1 MEKQTALVTG
11 ASRGIGRAIA
21 LSLARDGFHVVINCR
36 QSGSASDGV
45 LEEIKKAGGSA
56 EFLCFDVSDRA
67 SGDLVSAWIEVHG
80 PFYIL
85 VNNAGIRSDSLMAMM
100 PFEDWQRVLDTNL
113 TGFYNITRPVVKE
126 MMLKKQG
133 RVVNIVSTSGQSGL
147 PGQVNYSAAKAGLI
161 GATKALAAETAKRG
175 ITVNAVSPGFIA
187 TAMLDGLSLDKVI
200 EQIPLGRLGTPEEV
214 AAVVSFLCSPIAGYI
229 TGAVIPVN
237 GGIYL

>member
-1 MEKQTALVTG
+1 
-11 ASRGIGRAIA
+11 
-21 LSLARDGFHVVINCR
+21 
-36 QSGSASDGV
+36 
-45 LEEIKKAGGSA
+45 
-56 EFLCFDVSDRA
+56 
-67 SGDLVSAWIEVHG
+67 
-80 PFYIL
+80 L

-113 TGFYNITRPVVKE
+113 TGFYNITRPVVKG

-187 TAMLDGLSLDKVI
+187 TAMLDGLSLDKVM